1 MNRIKQ
7 QQWSIIPSD
16 MFSEHKRNHLLRCW
30 YFYLQQKEQKLKVK
44 IVKYL
49 SFLVENNAFFN
60 KFPAKFA
67 KRKIIIKPRQLSDF
81 KYVFQVFKISEIK
94 NILPYIIQ
102 FGYQLKALNV

>member
-16 MFSEHKRNHLLRCW
+16 MFSEHKRNHLLRLW
-30 YFYLQQKEQKLKVK
+30 YFYNFYLQQKEQKLKVK

-60 KFPAKFA
+60 KFPAKFE
-67 KRKIIIKPRQLSDF
+67 KEK
-81 KYVFQVFKISEIK
+81 
-94 NILPYIIQ
+94 
-102 FGYQLKALNV
+102 